1 MRCAIDGH
9 GESRATERLEPLTF
23 EGGDRRHAAKNLWP
37 RGGSVAG
44 SICGTVARTSRFQTR
59 YERWREVKGAPAATG
74 VKIMGFA
81 DLADVT
87 AQHLGEPASFK
98 GAIGDG
104 GVDRR
109 VVSSLLLVA
118 AR

>member
-1 MRCAIDGH
+1 MWCAIDGH
-9 GESRATERLEPLTF
+9 GESRATERPESSTF
-23 EGGDRRHAAKNLWP
+23 DVGDGGHAAKHLWP

-44 SICGTVARTSRFQTR
+44 SIRGMWARASRLQMR
-59 YERWREVKGAPAATG
+59 YERWRELKAAAAATG
-74 VKIMGFA
+74 VEIMCFV

-104 GVDRR
+104 SVDGGI
-109 VVSSLLLVA
+109 VSSLLLVA
-118 AR
+118 A